1 MISNRMLRTFL
12 SIEFLINPISRFLM
26 NSHIYMQ
33 IPKKTRISVAVVN
46 SQIRLFDL
54 VVVAVVRDS
63 FVFAYLLV
71 FLAINSYILGEM
83 NRLSNY
89 SRSLESTLSGI
100 KAIDSR

>member
-1 MISNRMLRTFL
+1 
-12 SIEFLINPISRFLM
+12 
-26 NSHIYMQ
+26 MQ

-54 VVVAVVRDS
+54 IAVVVVRDS

-71 FLAINSYILGEM
+71 FLAINSYISGEM

-89 SRSLESTLSGI
+89 SGSLGSTLSEI
-100 KAIDSR
+100 KATGSR